1 MKTSFSLSNKK
12 SVFLLISAVFL
23 IFLTGGFFYWE
34 DIENYL
40 EDKEM
45 EGVFTPSKDYTFY
58 ENSEGKFIENEKDG
72 LTIKIPDGWQS
83 EIGAD
88 IFGFY
93 SGRSVVM
100 YSLDYSISPRKGCV
114 IEIEITRAKEDAEGF
129 LERGVNEVKED
140 IAYFKETPANKENY
154 QYREAV
160 SVQGREALKEVLGN
174 IVTIEIPTENKVYS
188 FQTISTP
195 EECLLELNNVLETA
209 YIR

>member
-1 MKTSFSLSNKK
+1 MFKITKK
-12 SVFLLISAVFL
+12 AVFLLILIVFL
-23 IFLTGGFFYWE
+23 ILLTGGFFYWE

-45 EGVFTPSKDYTFY
+45 ESVFAPSKDYTFY

-88 IFGFY
+88 IFGFS
-93 SGRSVVM
+93 SGRSIVM
-100 YSLDYSISPRKGCV
+100 YSLDYSISPRKGCA
-114 IEIEITRAKEDAEGF
+114 IEIEITRVKEDAEGF

-140 IAYFKETPANKENY
+140 IAYFKKTPSDKENY
-154 QYREAV
+154 QYYEV
-160 SVQGREALKEVLGN
+160 ISVKGQEALKEVLGI

-195 EECLLELNNVLETA
+195 EECLSGLNNVLETA
-209 YIR
+209 HIQ